1 MTVIEFCQACDQQT
15 LARIV
20 CCSHMH
26 SVVVAVAV
34 TSSANTPEST
44 SPSKDDTEAIKYKA
58 AAVAAVKEYLSS
70 SDMQEVSSNLGE
82 LQQPHLAH
90 IFVKQVSFALS
101 TAVAAAA
108 AAAALAAA
116 LAAVIV
122 AGAFAAS
129 IAASIAVSAALAAV
143 SVIVADAV
151 GTAALAANAS
161 VSAAALATPPA
172 AALATP
178 PAAVLAD
185 IPVPAAEAA
194 ANNNSSISSKG
205 RSSCFLF

>member
-108 AAAALAAA
+108 AALAAA